1 MDGFALRSRQPSG
14 PCRSQNRSSRRR
26 ASLSRHYCD
35 PAPCLASSRD
45 RPWNRHCKELD
56 RCSFIRDATIGRTST
71 IRPRVGRQ
79 RHQWPA
85 VKGWRRRWGTWICF
99 QDEAGQILRPPKA
112 TTWARRGAT
121 PVVGM
126 SGKGLRPGTDRRPGL
141 SQAEPL
147 EFLAGRYQILIQL
160 TQRPGPAGNAWRR
173 PARRPG
179 CTGSAATP
187 GSTGASRA
195 AAPDMIERID
205 HVRPRVGQSLIRRP
219 ASRCG

>member
-1 MDGFALRSRQPSG
+1 MDFMDGLALRSRQPSG

-26 ASLSRHYCD
+26 VSLSRHYCD

-99 QDEAGQILRPPKA
+99 QDEAVQILRPPKPQHGRGA
-112 TTWARRGAT
+112 LPRWSGCRARGSGWVPIAGLACLKPSHWGSSPADIRPQSSLPNGRGRRGCVETAGQSARLHRIGCDT
-121 PVVGM
+121 GRQWRFE
-126 SGKGLRPGTDRRPGL
+126 SGGAGHDR
-141 SQAEPL
+141 
-147 EFLAGRYQILIQL
+147 
-160 TQRPGPAGNAWRR
+160 
-173 PARRPG
+173 
-179 CTGSAATP
+179 
-187 GSTGASRA
+187 
-195 AAPDMIERID
+195 RID
-205 HVRPRVGQSLIRRP
+205 HVRHPRSARD
-219 ASRCG
+219 